1 MGYYVDIFYDRKNP
15 KIEYKIPFASDKGIN
30 KCTNGYAT
38 LENAHDD
45 VLHQDFYTI
54 VSTYGIESNPQGM
67 PLKDFLKPFGG
78 IEHFIDGYE
87 KLSSPFDTY
96 TEIFELKGL
105 DGGERN
111 GHKTP
116 YIEIN
121 VRYDSYDGNSSN
133 ATIISLQMYID
144 FYALGQK
151 IKMEYKISPVHFFY
165 GSAID
170 GRGHNT
176 DWSTQL
182 DTYILYRNSIIEYMN
197 KHINTDYRGDVE
209 YGNSYGY
216 IVYNSTYV
224 GTEYDIRGEGEYI
237 YGECPE
243 WYSVYDNYTKNDVTT
258 FEKNV
263 QHDTIENEPDSG
275 TQDRG
280 GGSDGT
286 GTGKPPTGDNISLP
300 DIPSKNIV
308 GTGLLHAYV
317 LSNEQISAFSE
328 WLWQDNIME
337 YLSKLFSTNPLDSI
351 ISTSLMPYTPTTS
364 GTSAIKLGSQVC
376 GTVTNALQVT
386 SQFQKFD
393 FTYSGLSAHMW
404 GNALDYSQGT
414 TIYLYIPFVGLVPLD
429 TNKAVFTK
437 LTLRYIIDNI
447 TGQGVVSLLSEKNNA
462 NFDSGR
468 NAIVLDSWSFNCKST
483 IALTRQDMSSII
495 SSAMSG
501 ITSLMSGNVLGVAA
515 SVMNARP
522 NSERNGTFN
531 TSSAYMG
538 MRRPYIVYSFSN
550 AVIPSGGYGYIGRP
564 QYSVKKI
571 STCSGF
577 IKCKSPNITFSNTPT
592 ENEKTELYNLLEQG
606 VIV

>member
-15 KIEYKIPFASDKGIN
+15 KIEYKIPYASDKGIN
-30 KCTNGYAT
+30 KCSNGSAT
-38 LENAHDD
+38 LKNAHDD
-45 VLHQDFYTI
+45 VLHQNFYTI

-78 IEHFIDGYE
+78 LDHFIDKWE
-87 KLSSPFDTY
+87 KVTNYYDTY
-96 TEIFELKGL
+96 TEFFELKGL
-105 DGGERN
+105 DGGEYL

-116 YIEIN
+116 FIQIDVKYN
-121 VRYDSYDGNSSN
+121 YDVNH
-133 ATIISLQMYID
+133 TVISLQMDIK
-144 FYALGQK
+144 FFALGQN
-151 IKMEYKISPVHFFY
+151 IVMEYKIVPVHFFY
-165 GSAID
+165 GQKIEK
-170 GRGHNT
+170 GNYT
-176 DWSTQL
+176 DWSTAL
-182 DTYILYRNSIIEYMN
+182 DIYILYRNSILEYMN
-197 KHINTDYRGDVE
+197 KYVNTTSTGDIE
-209 YGNSYGY
+209 SGNSYGY

-224 GTEYDIRGEGEYI
+224 GTNYDIRGEGEYI

-243 WYSVYDNYTKNDVTT
+243 WYTILDKYTQNDVTN

-263 QHDTIENEPDSG
+263 THDTYEHEPDSD

-286 GTGKPPTGDNISLP
+286 GTGKPPTGDNIALP

-328 WLWQDNIME
+328 WLWQDDIMN
-337 YLSKLFSTNPLDSI
+337 YLSNLFKTNPLDSI

-376 GTVTNALQVT
+376 GNVTNALQVT

-414 TIYLYIPFVGLVPLD
+414 TIYLYVPFVGLVPLD

-468 NAIVLDSWSFNCKST
+468 NDIVLDSWSFNCKST

-501 ITSLMSGNVLGVAA
+501 ITSLMSGNVIGVAN
-515 SVMNARP
+515 SIMNSRP

-564 QYSVKKI
+564 QYSVKKV

-592 ENEKTELYNLLEQG
+592 ETEKTEIYNILEQG

>member
-30 KCTNGYAT
+30 KCSRGSAT
-38 LENAHDD
+38 LESAYDN
-45 VLHQDFYTI
+45 VLHQRFYTI
-54 VSTYGIESNPQGM
+54 VSTYGIEAQPQGM
-67 PLKDFLKPFGG
+67 PLKEFLKPFGG
-78 IEHFIDGYE
+78 IEHFINGYE
-87 KLSSPFDTY
+87 KLPSLTGTY
-96 TEIFELKGL
+96 TDFFELKGL
-105 DGGERN
+105 DGGEYL

-116 YIEIN
+116 FIKID
-121 VRYDSYDGNSSN
+121 VKYDRIDDN
-133 ATIISLQMYID
+133 TTISLQMYID
-144 FYALGQK
+144 FYALGGK
-151 IKMEYKISPVHFFY
+151 IKTEYKIAPVHFFY
-165 GSAID
+165 GKAID
-170 GRGHNT
+170 GRGANT
-176 DWSTQL
+176 DWSTAL

-197 KHINTDYRGDVE
+197 KYINTTSTGDVE
-209 YGNSYGY
+209 HGSSYGY
-216 IVYNSTYV
+216 IVYKSTYL
-224 GTEYDIRGEGEYI
+224 GTEYDIRGESEYI
-237 YGECPE
+237 QGECAE
-243 WYSVYDNYTKNDVTT
+243 WYTVNDRYTQNDVTK

-263 QHDTIENEPDSG
+263 PHDTIENEPDSD

-280 GGSDGT
+280 GGADGT

-300 DIPSKNIV
+300 DIPTKNIV

-328 WLWQDNIME
+328 WLWQDNIMD

-351 ISTSLMPYTPTTS
+351 ISTSLMPYTPSTS

-404 GNALDYSQGT
+404 GNSLDYSQGT
-414 TIYLYIPFVGLVPLD
+414 TIYLYVPFVGLVPLD

-468 NAIVLDSWSFNCKST
+468 NSIVLDSWSFNCKST

-501 ITSLMSGNVLGVAA
+501 ITSLMSGNVVGVAA
-515 SVMNARP
+515 SVINARP

-564 QYSVKKI
+564 QYSVKKV

-592 ENEKTELYNLLEQG
+592 ENEKTEIYNMLEEG

>member
-30 KCTNGYAT
+30 KRTNGSAT
-38 LENAHDD
+38 LENAYDD
-45 VLHQDFYTI
+45 VLHQRFYTI
-54 VSTYGIESNPQGM
+54 LSTYGIESQPHGM
-67 PLKDFLKPFGG
+67 TLKEFLKPFGG
-78 IEHFIDGYE
+78 IEHFINEYE
-87 KLSSPFDTY
+87 KLPRPIDIY
-96 TEIFELKGL
+96 TEFFELKGL
-105 DGGERN
+105 DGGEYL

-116 YIEIN
+116 YIKIDVKYN
-121 VRYDSYDGNSSN
+121 RIDND
-133 ATIISLQMYID
+133 TTISLQMYIY

-151 IKMEYKISPVHFFY
+151 IQMQYKISPVHFFY
-165 GSAID
+165 GAVID
-170 GRGHNT
+170 RGEST
-176 DWSTQL
+176 DWSTAL

-197 KHINTDYRGDVE
+197 KYINTTSLGDVE
-209 YGNSYGY
+209 HGLSYGY
-216 IVYNSTYV
+216 IVYNSNYV

-237 YGECPE
+237 MGECSE
-243 WYSVYDNYTKNDVTT
+243 WYTVNDKYTQNDVTN

-263 QHDTIENEPDSG
+263 PHDTYEHEPDSD

-280 GGSDGT
+280 GGADGT

-337 YLSKLFSTNPLDSI
+337 YLSKLFTANPLESI

-393 FTYSGLSAHMW
+393 FTYNGLSAHMW
-404 GNALDYSQGT
+404 GNSLDYSQGT
-414 TIYLYIPFVGLVPLD
+414 TIYLYIPFVGIVPLD

-447 TGQGVVSLLSEKNNA
+447 TGQGVVSLLSEKNSA

-468 NAIVLDSWSFNCKST
+468 NSIVLDSWSFNCKST

-501 ITSLMSGNVLGVAA
+501 VTSLMSGNVVGVAN

-571 STCSGF
+571 STCNGF
-577 IKCKSPNITFSNTPT
+577 IKCESPNITFSNTPT
-592 ENEKTELYNLLEQG
+592 ETEKTEIYNMLEQG

>member
-30 KCTNGYAT
+30 KCTNGSAT
-38 LENAHDD
+38 LKNAHDD

-54 VSTYGIESNPQGM
+54 VSTYGIEAQPQGM

-78 IEHFIDGYE
+78 IDHFIDKYE
-87 KLSSPFDTY
+87 KLPSPTNTY

-105 DGGERN
+105 DGGVFN

-116 YIEIN
+116 YIEIDVSRDITDFN
-121 VRYDSYDGNSSN
+121 PL
-133 ATIISLQMYID
+133 TIISLQMYIY
-144 FYALGQK
+144 FFAFGEKIHMQYAITPL
-151 IKMEYKISPVHFFY
+151 HFFY
-165 GSAID
+165 GKSID
-170 GRGHNT
+170 ISMGANI
-176 DWSTQL
+176 DWSTDL
-182 DTYILYRNSIIEYMN
+182 DTYILYRNSIFEYMN
-197 KHINTDYRGDVE
+197 KYVNTTSTGDIE
-209 YGNSYGY
+209 SGNSYGY
-216 IVYNSTYV
+216 IVYDSTYV

-237 YGECPE
+237 SGSCWE
-243 WYSVYDNYTKNDVTT
+243 WYTVLDRYTQNDVTT

-263 QHDTIENEPDSG
+263 PHDTIEHEPDSD

-280 GGSDGT
+280 GGSVGT

-328 WLWQDNIME
+328 WLWQDNIMD

-447 TGQGVVSLLSEKNNA
+447 TGQGVVSLLSEKNSA

-468 NAIVLDSWSFNCKST
+468 NAIVLDSWTFNCKST

-501 ITSLMSGNVLGVAA
+501 VASLMSGNVLGVAN
-515 SVMNARP
+515 SIMNARP

-564 QYSVKKI
+564 QYSVKKV

-577 IKCKSPNITFSNTPT
+577 IKCKSPNISFSNTPT
-592 ENEKTELYNLLEQG
+592 ETEKSEIYNMLEQG

>member
-30 KCTNGYAT
+30 TYTSGSAELK
-38 LENAHDD
+38 NAYDN
-45 VLHQDFYTI
+45 VLHQNFYTI
-54 VSTYGIESNPQGM
+54 VSNYGIEGNPQGM

-78 IEHFIDGYE
+78 IDHFIDAYE
-87 KLSSPFDTY
+87 KLPNNTDNY

-116 YIEIN
+116 YIEID
-121 VRYDSYDGNSSN
+121 VLYDIYDNN
-133 ATIISLQMYID
+133 TNNTISLQMIIK

-151 IKMEYKISPVHFFY
+151 INMEYNITSLYFFY
-165 GSAID
+165 GLPID
-170 GRGHNT
+170 RGEYT
-176 DWSTQL
+176 DWSTEL

-197 KHINTDYRGDVE
+197 KHINTKSLGDLE
-209 YGNSYGY
+209 FGKSYGY
-216 IVYNSTYV
+216 IVNKSTYV
-224 GTEYDIRGEGEYI
+224 GTVYDIRGVGDYI
-237 YGECPE
+237 DRGCNE
-243 WYSVYDNYTKNDVTT
+243 WYSVYDTYTQNDVTN

-263 QHDTIENEPDSG
+263 PHDTMEHEPDSD

-280 GGSDGT
+280 GGNDGT

-328 WLWQDNIME
+328 WLWQDNIMD

-376 GTVTNALQVT
+376 GTVTNALQVA

-468 NAIVLDSWSFNCKST
+468 NAIVLDSWTFNCKST

-501 ITSLMSGNVLGVAA
+501 ITSLMSGNVVGVAA

-538 MRRPYIVYSFSN
+538 IRRPYIVYSFSN

-577 IKCKSPNITFSNTPT
+577 IKCKSPNITFTNTPT
-592 ENEKTELYNLLEQG
+592 ETEKTEIYNMLEQG

>member
-15 KIEYKIPFASDKGIN
+15 KIEYKIPFVSDKGIN
-30 KCTNGYAT
+30 RCTNGSAE
-38 LENAHDD
+38 LKNAHDD
-45 VLHQDFYTI
+45 VLHQDFYAI
-54 VSTYGIESNPQGM
+54 VSNYGIEAEPQGM

-78 IEHFIDGYE
+78 IDHFINEYE
-87 KLSSPFDTY
+87 KLPNPTDYY
-96 TEIFELKGL
+96 TEFFELKGL
-105 DGGERN
+105 DGGEHN

-116 YIEIN
+116 YIHILVN
-121 VRYDSYDGNSSN
+121 YDNIDYANN
-133 ATIISLQMYID
+133 TISLQMFIT
-144 FYALGQK
+144 FYALGDK
-151 IKMEYKISPVHFFY
+151 IKMEYNIMPLNCFY
-165 GSAID
+165 GFAID
-170 GRGHNT
+170 RGDNI
-176 DWSTQL
+176 DWSTEL

-197 KHINTDYRGDVE
+197 KHINTEPMGDIE
-209 YGNSYGY
+209 YGKSYGY
-216 IVYNSTYV
+216 IVCKSTYV

-237 YGECPE
+237 RGECSE
-243 WYSVYDNYTKNDVTT
+243 KYCVYDKYTQNDVTT

-263 QHDTIENEPDSG
+263 QHDTIEHEPDSD
-275 TQDRG
+275 TQDSG

-328 WLWQDNIME
+328 WLWQDNIMD
-337 YLSKLFSTNPLDSI
+337 YLSKLFTTNPLDSI

-414 TIYLYIPFVGLVPLD
+414 TIYLYVPFVGLVPLD

-468 NAIVLDSWSFNCKST
+468 NSIVLDSWSFNCKST

-501 ITSLMSGNVLGVAA
+501 ITSLMSGNVVGVVN
-515 SVMNARP
+515 SVMNSRP
-522 NSERNGTFN
+522 NSERNGVFN

-550 AVIPSGGYGYIGRP
+550 VVIPSGGYGYIGRP

-592 ENEKTELYNLLEQG
+592 ENEKTEIYNMLEQG

>member
-1 MGYYVDIFYDRKNP
+1 MGYYVDIFYDRKNS

-30 KCTNGYAT
+30 KCTNGSAT
-38 LENAHDD
+38 LKNAHDD

-54 VSTYGIESNPQGM
+54 VSTYGIEAQPQGM

-78 IEHFIDGYE
+78 IDHFIDE
-87 KLSSPFDTY
+87 WKKLPRPIDKY
-96 TEIFELKGL
+96 TEFFELKGL
-105 DGGERN
+105 DGGEYN

-116 YIEIN
+116 CIAIN
-121 VRYDSYDGNSSN
+121 VVYDYFDDTDS
-133 ATIISLQMYID
+133 IISLQMYIN
-144 FYALGQK
+144 FHALGDK
-151 IKMEYKISPVHFFY
+151 INMEYKISPVHFFY
-165 GSAID
+165 GKSIV
-170 GRGHNT
+170 RGKPT
-176 DWSTQL
+176 DWSTVL

-197 KHINTDYRGDVE
+197 KHVNTTSTGDLE
-209 YGNSYGY
+209 SGNSYGY

-224 GTEYDIRGEGEYI
+224 GTEYDIRGEGVYI
-237 YGECPE
+237 YGECAE
-243 WYSVYDNYTKNDVTT
+243 WYSVYDRYNQNDVTN

-263 QHDTIENEPDSG
+263 PHDTYEHEPDSG

-286 GTGKPPTGDNISLP
+286 GTGKPPTGDNIALP
-300 DIPSKNIV
+300 DIPSKNVV

-328 WLWQDNIME
+328 WLWQDDIMD
-337 YLSKLFSTNPLDSI
+337 YLSKLFKTNPLDSI

-376 GTVTNALQVT
+376 GNVTNALQVT

-404 GNALDYSQGT
+404 GNSLDYSQGT
-414 TIYLYIPFVGLVPLD
+414 TIYLYVPFVGLVPLD

-501 ITSLMSGNVLGVAA
+501 ITSLMSGNVLGVAN
-515 SVMNARP
+515 SIMNARP

-564 QYSVKKI
+564 QYSVKKV

-592 ENEKTELYNLLEQG
+592 ENEKTKIYNMLEEG

>member
-30 KCTNGYAT
+30 KCTNGSAK

-54 VSTYGIESNPQGM
+54 VSTYGIEAQPQGM

-78 IEHFIDGYE
+78 IDHFINAYE
-87 KLSSPFDTY
+87 KLSNPLGTY
-96 TEIFELKGL
+96 TEFFELKGL
-105 DGGERN
+105 DGGVYN

-116 YIEIN
+116 YIQIN
-121 VRYDSYDGNSSN
+121 VRYESYDRIDGNL
-133 ATIISLQMYID
+133 TVISLQMEIY
-144 FYALGQK
+144 FFALGQK
-151 IKMEYKISPVHFFY
+151 IIMDYKISPLYFFY
-165 GSAID
+165 GSSI
-170 GRGHNT
+170 GRGKDT
-176 DWSTQL
+176 DWSTSL
-182 DTYILYRNSIIEYMN
+182 DTYILYRNSIFEYMN
-197 KHINTDYRGDVE
+197 KHVNPTNTGDLE
-209 YGNSYGY
+209 SGSSYGY

-224 GTEYDIRGEGEYI
+224 GTEEDIRGEGEYI
-237 YGECPE
+237 RYACDE
-243 WYSVYDNYTKNDVTT
+243 WYTVTSEYTQNDVTK

-263 QHDTIENEPDSG
+263 PHDTTEHEPDSD
-275 TQDRG
+275 TQDRSG
-280 GGSDGT
+280 GDDGT
-286 GTGKPPTGDNISLP
+286 GTGQPPTGDNISLP

-317 LSNEQISAFSE
+317 LSNEQISSFSE

-376 GTVTNALQVT
+376 GNVTNALQVT

-414 TIYLYIPFVGLVPLD
+414 TIYLYVPFVGLVPLD

-447 TGQGVVSLLSEKNNA
+447 TGQGVVSLLSEKNSA

-468 NAIVLDSWSFNCKST
+468 NSIVLDSWSFNCKST

-501 ITSLMSGNVLGVAA
+501 ITSLMSGNVVGVAS
-515 SVMNARP
+515 SVTNARP

-577 IKCKSPNITFSNTPT
+577 IKCKSPNISFSNTPT
-592 ENEKTELYNLLEQG
+592 ENEKTEIYNMLEQG

>member
-30 KCTNGYAT
+30 KCTNGNAT
-38 LENAHDD
+38 LKNAHDD

-54 VSTYGIESNPQGM
+54 VSNYGIESNPQGM

-78 IEHFIDGYE
+78 LDHFIDE
-87 KLSSPFDTY
+87 WRKLPSPTGRYSEF
-96 TEIFELKGL
+96 FELKGL
-105 DGGERN
+105 DGGSYN

-116 YIEIN
+116 YIQID
-121 VRYDSYDGNSSN
+121 VDYDLIDFNPT
-133 ATIISLQMYID
+133 TIISLEMYIY
-144 FYALGQK
+144 FFALGEK
-151 IKMEYKISPVHFFY
+151 INMQYAITPLHFFY
-165 GSAID
+165 GKSID
-170 GRGHNT
+170 ISRGANI
-176 DWSTQL
+176 DWSTEL
-182 DTYILYRNSIIEYMN
+182 DTFILYRNSIFEYMN
-197 KHINTDYRGDVE
+197 KYANTTSIGSIE
-209 YGNSYGY
+209 SSNSYGY

-224 GTEYDIRGEGEYI
+224 GTEYDIRGEGVYI
-237 YGECPE
+237 SGDCYE
-243 WYSVYDNYTKNDVTT
+243 WYRILDTYTQNDVTN

-263 QHDTIENEPDSG
+263 PHDTYEHEPDSD

-286 GTGKPPTGDNISLP
+286 GTGKPPTGDNIALP

-328 WLWQDNIME
+328 WIWQDNIME

-364 GTSAIKLGSQVC
+364 GTSAIKIGSQVC
-376 GTVTNALQVT
+376 GNVTNALQVT

-414 TIYLYIPFVGLVPLD
+414 TIYLYVPFVGLVPLD

-468 NAIVLDSWSFNCKST
+468 NNIVLDSWSFNCKST

-501 ITSLMSGNVLGVAA
+501 ITSLMSGNVVGVAA
-515 SVMNARP
+515 SIMNARP

-564 QYSVKKI
+564 QYSVKKV

-577 IKCKSPNITFSNTPT
+577 IKCKGPNITFSNTPT
-592 ENEKTELYNLLEQG
+592 ENEKTEIYNMLEQG

>member
-30 KCTNGYAT
+30 KSTTGNAT
-38 LENAHDD
+38 LKNAYDD
-45 VLHQDFYTI
+45 VLHQYFYTI
-54 VSTYGIESNPQGM
+54 VSTYGIEAQPQGM

-78 IEHFIDGYE
+78 IDHFINEYE
-87 KLSSPFDTY
+87 KMSSPYDTY
-96 TEIFELKGL
+96 REFFELKGL
-105 DGGERN
+105 DGGEYQ

-116 YIEIN
+116 YIEID
-121 VRYDSYDGNSSN
+121 VRYDSFDSDK
-133 ATIISLQMYID
+133 TISLQMYIN
-144 FYALGQK
+144 FFVLGQK
-151 IKMEYKISPVHFFY
+151 INMSYNISPLYYFY
-165 GSAID
+165 GRAID
-170 GRGHNT
+170 GRGVNT
-176 DWSTQL
+176 DWSTSL

-197 KHINTDYRGDVE
+197 KYVNPTNTGDLE
-209 YGNSYGY
+209 SGNSYGY

-224 GTEYDIRGEGEYI
+224 GHEYDIRGEGVYI
-237 YGECPE
+237 YGNCPE
-243 WYSVYDNYTKNDVTT
+243 WYSAYDTYTQNDVTN

-263 QHDTIENEPDSG
+263 PHDTIENEPDSG

-280 GGSDGT
+280 GGDDGT
-286 GTGKPPTGDNISLP
+286 GTGKPPTGDNIALP

-308 GTGLLHAYV
+308 GTGLVHAYV
-317 LSNEQISAFSE
+317 LTNDQISAFSE
-328 WLWQDNIME
+328 WLWQDDIMD

-364 GTSAIKLGSQVC
+364 GASAIKLGSQVC

-393 FTYSGLSAHMW
+393 FTYSGLSAHIW
-404 GNALDYSQGT
+404 GNSLDYSQGT
-414 TIYLYIPFVGLVPLD
+414 TIYLYVPFVGLVPLD

-501 ITSLMSGNVLGVAA
+501 ITSLMSGNVVGVAA
-515 SVMNARP
+515 SVINARP

-538 MRRPYIVYSFSN
+538 MRRPYIVYSFSK
-550 AVIPSGGYGYIGRP
+550 AVIPSGGYSYIGRP
-564 QYSVKKI
+564 QYSVKKV
-571 STCSGF
+571 SACSGF

-592 ENEKTELYNLLEQG
+592 ESEKTEIYNMLEQG

>member
-1 MGYYVDIFYDRKNP
+1 MGYYVDIFYDRKDT
-15 KIEYKIPFASDKGIN
+15 KIEYKIPFASDKEIN
-30 KCTNGYAT
+30 KCTTGSAT
-38 LENAHDD
+38 LKNAHDD

-78 IEHFIDGYE
+78 LDHFIDKYK
-87 KLSSPFDTY
+87 KLPSPLDTY
-96 TEIFELKGL
+96 TEFFELKGL
-105 DGGERN
+105 DGGVYN

-116 YIEIN
+116 YIQID
-121 VRYDSYDGNSSN
+121 VRYDYWYAGNV
-133 ATIISLQMYID
+133 ISLQMYIH
-144 FYALGQK
+144 FFALGQK
-151 IKMEYKISPVHFFY
+151 IDMLYNIKPLHCLY
-165 GSAID
+165 GYPID
-170 GRGHNT
+170 DRGEPT
-176 DWSTQL
+176 EWSTDL
-182 DTYILYRNSIIEYMN
+182 DTYILYNKSIFEYMN
-197 KHINTDYRGDVE
+197 KHVNNETSE
-209 YGNSYGY
+209 NANSYGY
-216 IVYNSTYV
+216 IVHKSIYV
-224 GTEYDIRGEGEYI
+224 GHEYDIRGEGEYI
-237 YGECPE
+237 SGQCYE
-243 WYSVYDNYTKNDVTT
+243 WYNVKDTYTQNDVTK

-263 QHDTIENEPDSG
+263 PHDTTEHEPDSD

-300 DIPSKNIV
+300 EIPSKNIV

-317 LSNEQISAFSE
+317 LSNEQITAFSD
-328 WLWQDNIME
+328 WMWQDDIMD
-337 YLSKLFSTNPLDSI
+337 YLSKLFKTNPLDSI

-376 GTVTNALQVT
+376 GNVTNALQVT

-414 TIYLYIPFVGLVPLD
+414 TIYLYVPFVGLVPLD

-468 NAIVLDSWSFNCKST
+468 NNIVLDSWSFNCKST
-483 IALTRQDMSSII
+483 IALTRQDMGSII

-501 ITSLMSGNVLGVAA
+501 ITSLMSGNVLGVAN
-515 SVMNARP
+515 SIMNARP

-564 QYSVKKI
+564 QYSVKKVL
-571 STCSGF
+571 TCSGF

-592 ENEKTELYNLLEQG
+592 ETEKTEIYNMLEQG

>member
-30 KCTNGYAT
+30 KCSTGSAT
-38 LENAHDD
+38 LKNAHDD

-54 VSTYGIESNPQGM
+54 VSTYGIEAQPEGM

-78 IEHFIDGYE
+78 IDHFIDGYE
-87 KLSSPFDTY
+87 KLSSPNDVF

-105 DGGERN
+105 DGGTYN

-121 VRYDSYDGNSSN
+121 VYYHTKDYNP
-133 ATIISLQMYID
+133 TTVISLQMEIN
-144 FYALGQK
+144 FRALGGK
-151 IKMEYKISPVHFFY
+151 IKTQYKIAPFHFFY
-165 GSAID
+165 GEHID
-170 GRGHNT
+170 RGNNT
-176 DWSTQL
+176 DWSTAL

-197 KHINTDYRGDVE
+197 KHVNTDYRGDVE
-209 YGNSYGY
+209 HGNSYGY
-216 IVYNSTYV
+216 IVYKTTYI

-237 YGECPE
+237 SGECLE
-243 WYSVYDNYTKNDVTT
+243 WYTVNDSYNQDDVTN

-263 QHDTIENEPDSG
+263 PHDTTEHEPDSD

-280 GGSDGT
+280 GGADGT

-308 GTGLLHAYV
+308 GTGLVHAYV
-317 LSNEQISAFSE
+317 LTNEQISTFSE
-328 WLWQDNIME
+328 WLWQDDIMD

-376 GTVTNALQVT
+376 GTVTNALQVA

-393 FTYSGLSAHMW
+393 FVYSGLSAHMW

-468 NAIVLDSWSFNCKST
+468 NSIVLDSWSFNCKST
-483 IALTRQDMSSII
+483 IALTRQDMNSII

-501 ITSLMSGNVLGVAA
+501 ITSLMSGNVVGVAA

-577 IKCKSPNITFSNTPT
+577 IKCKGPNISFSITPT
-592 ENEKTELYNLLEQG
+592 
-606 VIV
+606 

>member
-1 MGYYVDIFYDRKNP
+1 MGYYVDIFYDRKDP

-30 KCTNGYAT
+30 KCTNGSVT
-38 LENAHDD
+38 LKNAHDD
-45 VLHQDFYTI
+45 VLHQNFYTI
-54 VSTYGIESNPQGM
+54 VSTYGIEAQPQGM
-67 PLKDFLKPFGG
+67 PLKDFLNPFGG
-78 IEHFIDGYE
+78 VDHFIDKWR
-87 KLSSPFDTY
+87 KLPRPTDTY
-96 TEIFELKGL
+96 TEFFELKGL
-105 DGGERN
+105 DGGVYN

-116 YIEIN
+116 YIQID
-121 VRYDSYDGNSSN
+121 VKYDYRDFGN
-133 ATIISLQMYID
+133 IISLQMYIY
-144 FYALGQK
+144 FFALGQK
-151 IKMEYKISPVHFFY
+151 INMEYNISPLHYFY
-165 GSAID
+165 GLPID
-170 GRGHNT
+170 MGDYT
-176 DWSTQL
+176 DWSTGL

-197 KHINTDYRGDVE
+197 KHINTTNTGDLE
-209 YGNSYGY
+209 SGKSYGY
-216 IVYNSTYV
+216 IVHNSTYV
-224 GTEYDIRGEGEYI
+224 GTQYDIRGEGDYI
-237 YGECPE
+237 YGECSE
-243 WYSVYDNYTKNDVTT
+243 WYTVIDTYNQNDVTN

-263 QHDTIENEPDSG
+263 PHDTYEHEPDSD
-275 TQDRG
+275 TQDRSG
-280 GGSDGT
+280 GDDGT
-286 GTGKPPTGDNISLP
+286 GTGKPPTGDNIALP

-317 LSNEQISAFSE
+317 LSNEQITAFSE

-376 GTVTNALQVT
+376 GNVTNALQVT

-393 FTYSGLSAHMW
+393 FSYSGLSAHMW

-414 TIYLYIPFVGLVPLD
+414 TIYLYVPFVGLVPLD

-468 NAIVLDSWSFNCKST
+468 NSIVLDSWSFNCKST

-501 ITSLMSGNVLGVAA
+501 ITSLMSGNVLGVAN
-515 SVMNARP
+515 SIMNARP

-564 QYSVKKI
+564 QYSVKKV

-577 IKCKSPNITFSNTPT
+577 IKCKGPNITFSNTPT
-592 ENEKTELYNLLEQG
+592 ENEKTEIYNMLEQG

>member
-1 MGYYVDIFYDRKNP
+1 M
-15 KIEYKIPFASDKGIN
+15 
-30 KCTNGYAT
+30 
-38 LENAHDD
+38 
-45 VLHQDFYTI
+45 
-54 VSTYGIESNPQGM
+54 
-67 PLKDFLKPFGG
+67 
-78 IEHFIDGYE
+78 
-87 KLSSPFDTY
+87 
-96 TEIFELKGL
+96 
-105 DGGERN
+105 
-111 GHKTP
+111 
-116 YIEIN
+116 
-121 VRYDSYDGNSSN
+121 
-133 ATIISLQMYID
+133 
-144 FYALGQK
+144 
-151 IKMEYKISPVHFFY
+151 
-165 GSAID
+165 
-170 GRGHNT
+170 
-176 DWSTQL
+176 
-182 DTYILYRNSIIEYMN
+182 
-197 KHINTDYRGDVE
+197 
-209 YGNSYGY
+209 
-216 IVYNSTYV
+216 
-224 GTEYDIRGEGEYI
+224 
-237 YGECPE
+237 
-243 WYSVYDNYTKNDVTT
+243 
-258 FEKNV
+258 
-263 QHDTIENEPDSG
+263 
-275 TQDRG
+275 
-280 GGSDGT
+280 
-286 GTGKPPTGDNISLP
+286 P

-328 WLWQDNIME
+328 WLWQDNIMD

-376 GTVTNALQVT
+376 GNVTNALQVT

-393 FTYSGLSAHMW
+393 FSYSGLSAHMW

-414 TIYLYIPFVGLVPLD
+414 TIYLYVPFVGLVPLD

-447 TGQGVVSLLSEKNNA
+447 TGQGVVSLLSEKNSA

-468 NAIVLDSWSFNCKST
+468 NAIVLDSWTFNCKST

-501 ITSLMSGNVLGVAA
+501 ITSLMSGNVVGVAA

-577 IKCKSPNITFSNTPT
+577 IKCKSPNITFTNTPT
-592 ENEKTELYNLLEQG
+592 ETEKTEIYNMLEQG

>member
-30 KCTNGYAT
+30 KCSTGSAT
-38 LENAHDD
+38 LKNAHDD
-45 VLHQDFYTI
+45 VLHQNFYTI
-54 VSTYGIESNPQGM
+54 VSTYGIEAHPQGM

-78 IEHFIDGYE
+78 IDHFIDAYE
-87 KLSSPFDTY
+87 KLPSPTDFY

-105 DGGERN
+105 DGGTYN

-116 YIEIN
+116 YIEITVN
-121 VRYDSYDGNSSN
+121 YDMLDDN
-133 ATIISLQMYID
+133 TTISLQMYITLR
-144 FYALGQK
+144 ALGGK
-151 IKMEYKISPVHFFY
+151 IQTQYQIHPLHFFY
-165 GSAID
+165 GASID
-170 GRGHNT
+170 RGELT
-176 DWSTQL
+176 DWSTAL

-197 KHINTDYRGDVE
+197 KHINSDHRGDVE
-209 YGNSYGY
+209 HGLSYGY
-216 IVYNSTYV
+216 VVYKSTYI

-237 YGECPE
+237 YGECAE
-243 WYSVYDNYTKNDVTT
+243 WYSVYDRYTQNDVTN

-263 QHDTIENEPDSG
+263 PHDTIENEPDSD

-280 GGSDGT
+280 GGADGT

-328 WLWQDNIME
+328 WIWQDDIMD
-337 YLSKLFSTNPLDSI
+337 YLSKLFKTNPLDSI

-386 SQFQKFD
+386 SQFQKYD

-414 TIYLYIPFVGLVPLD
+414 TIYLYVPFVGLVPLD

-447 TGQGVVSLLSEKNNA
+447 TGQGVVSLLSEKNSA

-483 IALTRQDMSSII
+483 IALTRQDMSGII

-501 ITSLMSGNVLGVAA
+501 ITSLMSGNVVGVAA
-515 SVMNARP
+515 SVMNGRP

-564 QYSVKKI
+564 QYSVKKV

-577 IKCKSPNITFSNTPT
+577 IKCKCPNISFTNTPT
-592 ENEKTELYNLLEQG
+592 ETEKTKIYNMLEQG

>member
-30 KCTNGYAT
+30 KCTNGSAT
-38 LENAHDD
+38 LKNAHDD

-54 VSTYGIESNPQGM
+54 VSTYGIEAQPQGM

-78 IEHFIDGYE
+78 IDHFIDKYE
-87 KLSSPFDTY
+87 KLPSPTNTY

-105 DGGERN
+105 DGGVFN

-116 YIEIN
+116 YIQIDVSRDITDFN
-121 VRYDSYDGNSSN
+121 PL
-133 ATIISLQMYID
+133 TIISLQMYIY
-144 FYALGQK
+144 FFAFGEKIHMQYAITPL
-151 IKMEYKISPVHFFY
+151 HFFY
-165 GSAID
+165 GKSID
-170 GRGHNT
+170 ISMGANI
-176 DWSTQL
+176 DWSTDL
-182 DTYILYRNSIIEYMN
+182 DTYILYRNSIFEYMN
-197 KHINTDYRGDVE
+197 KYVNTTSTGNIE
-209 YGNSYGY
+209 SGNSYGY
-216 IVYNSTYV
+216 IVYDSTYV

-237 YGECPE
+237 SGSCWE
-243 WYSVYDNYTKNDVTT
+243 WYTVLDRYTQNDVTT

-263 QHDTIENEPDSG
+263 PHDTIEHEPDSD

-328 WLWQDNIME
+328 WLWQDNIMD

-501 ITSLMSGNVLGVAA
+501 IASLMSGNVIGVAA

-564 QYSVKKI
+564 QYSVKKV

-577 IKCKSPNITFSNTPT
+577 IKCKSPNISFSNTPT
-592 ENEKTELYNLLEQG
+592 ETEKTEIYNMLEEG

>member
-15 KIEYKIPFASDKGIN
+15 KIEYKLPFASDKGIN
-30 KCTNGYAT
+30 TCTDGTAK
-38 LENAHDD
+38 LEQAYDD

-54 VSTYGIESNPQGM
+54 VSTYGIESNPKGM

-78 IEHFIDGYE
+78 IDHFINEYE
-87 KLSSPFDTY
+87 KLTHPLDTY
-96 TEIFELKGL
+96 SEIFELKGL

-116 YIEIN
+116 YIQID
-121 VRYDSYDGNSSN
+121 VKYDSYDGNSSN
-133 ATIISLQMYID
+133 ATVLSLQMYIK
-144 FYALGQK
+144 FYALGKK
-151 IKMEYKISPVHFFY
+151 INMRYEIAPLYFFY
-165 GSAID
+165 GLSID
-170 GRGHNT
+170 IGKNT
-176 DWSTQL
+176 DWSTSL

-197 KHINTDYRGDVE
+197 KYINNSSTGDVE

-216 IVYNSTYV
+216 IVYNSTYI
-224 GTEYDIRGEGEYI
+224 GAEYDIRGEAEYI
-237 YGECPE
+237 RGECPE
-243 WYSVYDNYTKNDVTT
+243 WYYIDGRYTQSDVTK

-263 QHDTIENEPDSG
+263 PHDTIENEPDSD

-280 GGSDGT
+280 GGNDGT

-328 WLWQDNIME
+328 WLWQDNIMD

-351 ISTSLMPYTPTTS
+351 ISTSLMPYTPNTS

-414 TIYLYIPFVGLVPLD
+414 TIYLYVPFVGLVPLD

-468 NAIVLDSWSFNCKST
+468 NSIVLDSWSFNCKST

-501 ITSLMSGNVLGVAA
+501 ITSLMSGNVLGVTA

-564 QYSVKKI
+564 QYSVKKL

-577 IKCKSPNITFSNTPT
+577 IKCKSPNIAFTNTPT
-592 ENEKTELYNLLEQG
+592 ETEKNEIYNMLEQG

>member
-30 KCTNGYAT
+30 KCTTGSAT
-38 LENAHDD
+38 LKNAHDD

-54 VSTYGIESNPQGM
+54 VSTYGIEAQPKGM
-67 PLKDFLKPFGG
+67 PLKEFLKPFGG
-78 IEHFIDGYE
+78 IEHFIDE
-87 KLSSPFDTY
+87 WKKLPNPIDTH
-96 TEIFELKGL
+96 TEFFELKGL
-105 DGGERN
+105 DGGEYL

-116 YIEIN
+116 FIKIDVKYDY
-121 VRYDSYDGNSSN
+121 RYSGN
-133 ATIISLQMYID
+133 TISLQMLIH
-144 FYALGQK
+144 FFALGQK
-151 IKMEYKISPVHFFY
+151 IVMQYNISPLHYLY
-165 GSAID
+165 GLPID
-170 GRGHNT
+170 WRGEPT
-176 DWSTQL
+176 DWSTDL
-182 DTYILYRNSIIEYMN
+182 DTYILYRNSIFEYMN
-197 KHINTDYRGDVE
+197 KYVNTDDRE
-209 YGNSYGY
+209 SGNSYGY

-224 GTEYDIRGEGEYI
+224 GTQYDIRGAGEYI
-237 YGECPE
+237 RGECPE
-243 WYSVYDNYTKNDVTT
+243 WYTVLDRYTQNDVTN

-263 QHDTIENEPDSG
+263 PHDTIENEPDSD

-337 YLSKLFSTNPLDSI
+337 YLSKLFTSNPLDSI
-351 ISTSLMPYTPTTS
+351 ISTSLMPYTPNTS
-364 GTSAIKLGSQVC
+364 GASAIKLGSQVC

-393 FTYSGLSAHMW
+393 FTYSGLSAHIW

-447 TGQGVVSLLSEKNNA
+447 TGQGVVSLLSEKNSA

-501 ITSLMSGNVLGVAA
+501 ITSLMSGNIVGAA
-515 SVMNARP
+515 NSVMNVRP

-571 STCSGF
+571 STCNGF
-577 IKCKSPNITFSNTPT
+577 IKCESPNITFSNTPT
-592 ENEKTELYNLLEQG
+592 ETEKTEIYNMLEQG

>member
-30 KCTNGYAT
+30 KRTNGSAT
-38 LENAHDD
+38 LENAYDD
-45 VLHQDFYTI
+45 VLHQRFYTI
-54 VSTYGIESNPQGM
+54 LSTYGIEAQPHGM
-67 PLKDFLKPFGG
+67 TLKEFLKPFGG
-78 IEHFIDGYE
+78 IDHFINEYE
-87 KLSSPFDTY
+87 KLPRPIDIY
-96 TEIFELKGL
+96 TEFFELKGL
-105 DGGERN
+105 DGGEYL

-116 YIEIN
+116 YIKIDVKYN
-121 VRYDSYDGNSSN
+121 RIDND
-133 ATIISLQMYID
+133 TTISLQMYIY

-151 IKMEYKISPVHFFY
+151 IQMQYKISPVHFFY
-165 GSAID
+165 GAVID
-170 GRGHNT
+170 RGEST
-176 DWSTQL
+176 DWSTAL

-197 KHINTDYRGDVE
+197 KYINTTSLGDVE
-209 YGNSYGY
+209 HGLSYGY
-216 IVYNSTYV
+216 IVYNSNYV

-237 YGECPE
+237 MGECSE
-243 WYSVYDNYTKNDVTT
+243 WYTVNDKYTQNDVTN

-263 QHDTIENEPDSG
+263 PHDTYEHEPDSD

-280 GGSDGT
+280 GGADGT

-337 YLSKLFSTNPLDSI
+337 YLSKLFTSNPLDSI
-351 ISTSLMPYTPTTS
+351 ISTTLMPYTPNTS

-414 TIYLYIPFVGLVPLD
+414 TIYLYVPFVGLVPLD

-447 TGQGVVSLLSEKNNA
+447 TGQGVVSLLSEKNSA

-468 NAIVLDSWSFNCKST
+468 NSIVLDSWSFNCKST

-501 ITSLMSGNVLGVAA
+501 ITSLMSGNVVGVAA
-515 SVMNARP
+515 SVMNSRP

-592 ENEKTELYNLLEQG
+592 ETEKTEIYNMLEQG

>member
-1 MGYYVDIFYDRKNP
+1 MGYYVDIFYDRKNS

-30 KCTNGYAT
+30 KCTIGSAT
-38 LENAHDD
+38 LKNAHDD

-54 VSTYGIESNPQGM
+54 VSTYGIEAQPQGM

-78 IEHFIDGYE
+78 IDHFIDE
-87 KLSSPFDTY
+87 WKKLPRPIDTY
-96 TEIFELKGL
+96 TEFFELKGL
-105 DGGERN
+105 DGGEYN

-116 YIEIN
+116 CIDIN
-121 VRYDSYDGNSSN
+121 VAYDYYDDTH
-133 ATIISLQMYID
+133 TIISLQMHIN
-144 FYALGQK
+144 FHALGDK
-151 IKMEYKISPVHFFY
+151 INMEYKISPVHFFY
-165 GSAID
+165 GQSID
-170 GRGHNT
+170 RGKPT
-176 DWSTQL
+176 DWSTVL

-197 KHINTDYRGDVE
+197 KHVNTTSTGDLE
-209 YGNSYGY
+209 SGNSYGY
-216 IVYNSTYV
+216 LVYNSTYV
-224 GTEYDIRGEGEYI
+224 GTEYDIRGEGVYI
-237 YGECPE
+237 YGECAE
-243 WYSVYDNYTKNDVTT
+243 WYSVYDTYNQNDVTN

-263 QHDTIENEPDSG
+263 PHDTYEHEPDSD
-275 TQDRG
+275 TQDKG

-286 GTGKPPTGDNISLP
+286 GTGKPPTGDNIALP
-300 DIPSKNIV
+300 DIPSKNVV

-328 WLWQDNIME
+328 WLWQDDIMD
-337 YLSKLFSTNPLDSI
+337 YLSKLFKTNPLDSI

-376 GTVTNALQVT
+376 GNVTNALQVT

-404 GNALDYSQGT
+404 GNSLDYSQGT
-414 TIYLYIPFVGLVPLD
+414 TIYLYVPFVGLVPLD

-501 ITSLMSGNVLGVAA
+501 ITSLMSGNVVGVVA
-515 SVMNARP
+515 SVMNSRP

-538 MRRPYIVYSFSN
+538 IRRPYIVYSFSN

-564 QYSVKKI
+564 QYSVKKV

-577 IKCKSPNITFSNTPT
+577 IKCKSPNVTFSNTPT
-592 ENEKTELYNLLEQG
+592 ETEKAKIYNMLEEG

>member
-1 MGYYVDIFYDRKNP
+1 MGYYVDIFYDRKDP

-30 KCTNGYAT
+30 KCTIGSAT
-38 LENAHDD
+38 LKNAHDD

-54 VSTYGIESNPQGM
+54 VSTYGIEAQPQGM
-67 PLKDFLKPFGG
+67 PLKEFLKPFGG
-78 IEHFIDGYE
+78 LDHFIDGYE
-87 KLSSPFDTY
+87 KLSGPFDTY
-96 TEIFELKGL
+96 TEFFELKGL
-105 DGGERN
+105 DGGTYH

-116 YIEIN
+116 CIKIDVKYN
-121 VRYDSYDGNSSN
+121 FQDNGTV
-133 ATIISLQMYID
+133 ISLQMYIN
-144 FYALGQK
+144 FLALGQK
-151 IKMEYKISPVHFFY
+151 INMQYTIAPIYYFY
-165 GSAID
+165 GWYID
-170 GRGHNT
+170 KGNFT
-176 DWSTQL
+176 DWSTDL
-182 DTYILYRNSIIEYMN
+182 DIYILYRNSIIEYMN
-197 KHINTDYRGDVE
+197 KHVNPTNTGDLE

-224 GTEYDIRGEGEYI
+224 GTQYDIRGEGEYI
-237 YGECPE
+237 RGECPE
-243 WYSVYDNYTKNDVTT
+243 WYTVIDTYTQNDVTN

-263 QHDTIENEPDSG
+263 PHDTYEHESDSD

-280 GGSDGT
+280 GGDDGT
-286 GTGKPPTGDNISLP
+286 GTGKPPTGDNIALP

-308 GTGLLHAYV
+308 GTGLLHAYI

-328 WLWQDNIME
+328 WLWQDDIMD
-337 YLSKLFSTNPLDSI
+337 YLSKLFKTNPLDSI

-364 GTSAIKLGSQVC
+364 GASAIKLGSQVC
-376 GTVTNALQVT
+376 GNVTNALQVT

-393 FTYSGLSAHMW
+393 FTYTGLSAHMW

-414 TIYLYIPFVGLVPLD
+414 TIHLYIPFVGLVPLD

-447 TGQGVVSLLSEKNNA
+447 TGQGVVSLLSEKNSA

-468 NAIVLDSWSFNCKST
+468 NSIVLDSWSFNCKST

-501 ITSLMSGNVLGVAA
+501 ITSLMSGNVVGAAA

-577 IKCKSPNITFSNTPT
+577 IKCKSPNITFTNTPT
-592 ENEKTELYNLLEQG
+592 ETEKTEIYNMLEQG

>member
-1 MGYYVDIFYDRKNP
+1 MGYYVDIFYDRKDP

-30 KCTNGYAT
+30 KCTTGSAT
-38 LENAHDD
+38 LKNAHDD
-45 VLHQDFYTI
+45 VLHQNFYTI

-67 PLKDFLKPFGG
+67 PLKEFLKPFGG
-78 IEHFIDGYE
+78 IDHFIDEWE
-87 KLSSPFDTY
+87 KLKSPFDTY
-96 TEIFELKGL
+96 REFFELKGI
-105 DGGERN
+105 DGGVYQ

-116 YIEIN
+116 CIEIWVN
-121 VRYDSYDGNSSN
+121 YDYYDGTYDNP
-133 ATIISLQMYID
+133 TIISLQMNIN
-144 FYALGQK
+144 FFALGQK
-151 IKMEYKISPVHFFY
+151 INMQYKIAPLHFFY
-165 GSAID
+165 GQHID
-170 GRGHNT
+170 RGNDT
-176 DWSTQL
+176 DWSTSL
-182 DTYILYRNSIIEYMN
+182 DTYILYRNSIFEYMN
-197 KHINTDYRGDVE
+197 KHINPTNTGDLE
-209 YGNSYGY
+209 HGNSYGY
-216 IVYNSTYV
+216 IVYKSTYV

-237 YGECPE
+237 YGECAE
-243 WYSVYDNYTKNDVTT
+243 WYSVYDEYTQNDVTT

-263 QHDTIENEPDSG
+263 PHDTYEHEHDSG

-317 LSNEQISAFSE
+317 LSNEQISSFSE

-337 YLSKLFSTNPLDSI
+337 YLSKLFTANPLESI

-393 FTYSGLSAHMW
+393 FTYNGLSAHMW
-404 GNALDYSQGT
+404 GNSLDYSQGT
-414 TIYLYIPFVGLVPLD
+414 TIYLYIPFVGIVPLD

-447 TGQGVVSLLSEKNNA
+447 TGQGVVSLLSEKNSA

-468 NAIVLDSWSFNCKST
+468 NSIVLDSWSFNCKST

-501 ITSLMSGNVLGVAA
+501 VTSLMSGNVVGVAN

-571 STCSGF
+571 STCNGF
-577 IKCKSPNITFSNTPT
+577 IKCESPNITFSNTPT
-592 ENEKTELYNLLEQG
+592 ETEKTEIYNMLEQG

>member
-30 KCTNGYAT
+30 KYDYGSAK
-38 LENAHDD
+38 LKNAYDN
-45 VLHQDFYTI
+45 VLHQYFYTI
-54 VSTYGIESNPQGM
+54 LSNYGIESNPQGM
-67 PLKDFLKPFGG
+67 PLKEFLKPFGG
-78 IEHFIDGYE
+78 IDHFIDVYE
-87 KLSSPFDTY
+87 KLPNNTDVY
-96 TEIFELKGL
+96 TEFFELKGL
-105 DGGERN
+105 DGGVYN

-116 YIEIN
+116 FIQID
-121 VRYDSYDGNSSN
+121 VLYDIIDTNN
-133 ATIISLQMYID
+133 TISIQMIIT
-144 FYALGQK
+144 FRALGNK
-151 IKMEYKISPVHFFY
+151 IKMEYDISPLHFFY
-165 GSAID
+165 GLPID
-170 GRGHNT
+170 RGKYT
-176 DWSTQL
+176 DWSTAL
-182 DTYILYRNSIIEYMN
+182 DTYILYNNSIIEYMN
-197 KHINTDYRGDVE
+197 KHINTQSLGDLE
-209 YGNSYGY
+209 FGKSYGY
-216 IVYNSTYV
+216 IVHKSTYV
-224 GTEYDIRGEGEYI
+224 GTEYDIRGEGQYI
-237 YGECPE
+237 DRGCNER
-243 WYSVYDNYTKNDVTT
+243 YSVYDTYTQNDVTT

-263 QHDTIENEPDSG
+263 PHDTIENEPDSD

-337 YLSKLFSTNPLDSI
+337 YLSKLFTTNPLDSI

-414 TIYLYIPFVGLVPLD
+414 TIYLYVPFVGLVPLD

-447 TGQGVVSLLSEKNNA
+447 TGQGVVSLLSEKNSA

-468 NAIVLDSWSFNCKST
+468 NSIVLDSWSFNCKST

-501 ITSLMSGNVLGVAA
+501 ITSLMSGNVVGVAN

-522 NSERNGTFN
+522 NSERSGTFN

-577 IKCKSPNITFSNTPT
+577 IKCKSPNISFSNTPT
-592 ENEKTELYNLLEQG
+592 ETEKTEIYNMLKEG

>member
-1 MGYYVDIFYDRKNP
+1 MGYYVDIFYDRKDP

-30 KCTNGYAT
+30 KCSSGSAT
-38 LENAHDD
+38 LETAHDD

-54 VSTYGIESNPQGM
+54 VSTYGIEAQPQGM

-78 IEHFIDGYE
+78 IDHFINAYE
-87 KLSSPFDTY
+87 KLTSPFDTY
-96 TEIFELKGL
+96 REFFELKGL
-105 DGGERN
+105 DGGQYN

-116 YIEIN
+116 YIRID
-121 VRYDSYDGNSSN
+121 VRFDRIDNGT
-133 ATIISLQMYID
+133 TIAIQMELY
-144 FYALGQK
+144 FFALGQK
-151 IKMEYKISPVHFFY
+151 IIMDYKIAPFYYFY
-165 GSAID
+165 GLSID
-170 GRGHNT
+170 RGNNT
-176 DWSTQL
+176 DWSTDL
-182 DTYILYRNSIIEYMN
+182 DTYILYRNSIFEYMN
-197 KHINTDYRGDVE
+197 KYVNPTNTGDLE
-209 YGNSYGY
+209 SGNSYGY

-224 GTEYDIRGEGEYI
+224 GSNYDIRGEGEYI
-237 YGECPE
+237 SGECPE
-243 WYSVYDNYTKNDVTT
+243 WYTVTKSYTQNDVTN

-263 QHDTIENEPDSG
+263 EHDTIEHEPDSG

-280 GGSDGT
+280 GGNDGT

-328 WLWQDNIME
+328 WLWQDNIMD

-351 ISTSLMPYTPTTS
+351 ISTTLMPYTPTTS

-393 FTYSGLSAHMW
+393 FTYSGLSAHIW

-414 TIYLYIPFVGLVPLD
+414 TIYLYVPFVGLVPLD

-462 NFDSGR
+462 NFDTGR
-468 NAIVLDSWSFNCKST
+468 NSIVLDSWSFNCKST

-577 IKCKSPNITFSNTPT
+577 IKCKSPNITFTNTPT
-592 ENEKTELYNLLEQG
+592 ENEKTEIYNMLEQG

>member
-30 KCTNGYAT
+30 KCSTGSAT

-45 VLHQDFYTI
+45 VLHQNFYTI
-54 VSTYGIESNPQGM
+54 VSTYGIESQPQGM

-78 IEHFIDGYE
+78 IDHFIDKYE
-87 KLSSPFDTY
+87 KMSNPFDTY

-105 DGGERN
+105 DGGVYN

-116 YIEIN
+116 YIEID
-121 VRYDSYDGNSSN
+121 VKYYSYEHIDNTD
-133 ATIISLQMYID
+133 TIISLQMYIY
-144 FYALGQK
+144 FYALGGK
-151 IKMEYKISPVHFFY
+151 IKTQYKISPIHFFY
-165 GSAID
+165 GEHID
-170 GRGHNT
+170 RGNAT
-176 DWSTQL
+176 DWSTAI
-182 DTYILYRNSIIEYMN
+182 DTYILYRNSIFEYMN

-209 YGNSYGY
+209 HGNSYGY
-216 IVYNSTYV
+216 IVYNSTYIA
-224 GTEYDIRGEGEYI
+224 TEYDIRGEGEYI
-237 YGECPE
+237 SGECAE
-243 WYSVYDNYTKNDVTT
+243 WYTVTDGYNKDDVTK

-263 QHDTIENEPDSG
+263 PHDTIENEPDSG

-280 GGSDGT
+280 GGADGT
-286 GTGKPPTGDNISLP
+286 GTGQPPTGDNISLP

-317 LSNEQISAFSE
+317 LSNEQITSFSD
-328 WLWQDNIME
+328 WLWQDDIMD
-337 YLSKLFSTNPLDSI
+337 YLSKLFTSNPLDSI

-364 GTSAIKLGSQVC
+364 GSSAIKLGSQVC

-393 FTYSGLSAHMW
+393 FTYSGLSAHIW
-404 GNALDYSQGT
+404 GNSLDYSQGT

-483 IALTRQDMSSII
+483 IALTRHDMSSII

-501 ITSLMSGNVLGVAA
+501 VASLMSGNVVGVVNSIA
-515 SVMNARP
+515 NARP

-538 MRRPYIVYSFSN
+538 MRRPYIVYSFSK

-592 ENEKTELYNLLEQG
+592 ETEKTEIYNMLEEG
-606 VIV
+606 VII

>member
-1 MGYYVDIFYDRKNP
+1 MGYYVDIFYDRKDP

-30 KCTNGYAT
+30 KCTNGNAT
-38 LENAHDD
+38 LKNAHDD

-54 VSTYGIESNPQGM
+54 VSTYGIEAQPQGM
-67 PLKDFLKPFGG
+67 PLKEFLKPFGG
-78 IEHFIDGYE
+78 IDHFIDEWE
-87 KLSSPFDTY
+87 KLPNYYDRYS
-96 TEIFELKGL
+96 EIFELKGL
-105 DGGERN
+105 DGGEYH

-116 YIEIN
+116 LIKID
-121 VRYDSYDGNSSN
+121 VLYDYYDDNH
-133 ATIISLQMYID
+133 TISLQMRIYFI
-144 FYALGQK
+144 ALGQK
-151 IKMEYKISPVHFFY
+151 IIMQYNISPLHYFY
-165 GSAID
+165 GLPID
-170 GRGHNT
+170 KGKTT
-176 DWSTQL
+176 DWSTAL
-182 DTYILYRNSIIEYMN
+182 DTYILYRNSILEYMN
-197 KHINTDYRGDVE
+197 KHVNPTKTGDLE

-224 GTEYDIRGEGEYI
+224 GTDYDIRGEGDYI
-237 YGECPE
+237 RGECPE
-243 WYSVYDNYTKNDVTT
+243 WYSVYDTYTQNDVTN

-263 QHDTIENEPDSG
+263 PHDTYEHESDSD

-286 GTGKPPTGDNISLP
+286 GTGKPPTGDNIALP

-317 LSNEQISAFSE
+317 LSNEQISAFSD
-328 WLWQDNIME
+328 WLWEDDIMD
-337 YLSKLFSTNPLDSI
+337 YLSKLFKTNPLDSI

-364 GTSAIKLGSQVC
+364 GASAIKLGSQVC
-376 GTVTNALQVT
+376 GTVTNAPQVT

-404 GNALDYSQGT
+404 GNSLDYSQGT
-414 TIYLYIPFVGLVPLD
+414 TIYLYVPFVGLVPLD

-468 NAIVLDSWSFNCKST
+468 NDIVLDSWSFNCKST

-501 ITSLMSGNVLGVAA
+501 ITSLMSGNVVGVGS

-564 QYSVKKI
+564 QYSVKKL
-571 STCSGF
+571 STCSGY
-577 IKCKSPNITFSNTPT
+577 IKCKRPNIAFTNTPT
-592 ENEKTELYNLLEQG
+592 ETEKSEIYNMLEQG

>member
-1 MGYYVDIFYDRKNP
+1 MGYYVDIFYDRNNP
-15 KIEYKIPFASDKGIN
+15 NIEYKIPFASDKGIN
-30 KCTNGYAT
+30 KCTNGSAT
-38 LENAHDD
+38 LKNAHDD

-54 VSTYGIESNPQGM
+54 VSTYGIEAQPQGM

-78 IEHFIDGYE
+78 IDHFINEYE
-87 KLSSPFDTY
+87 KLSNPFNPY
-96 TEIFELKGL
+96 TEFFELKGL
-105 DGGERN
+105 DGGVYQ

-116 YIEIN
+116 CIGID
-121 VRYDSYDGNSSN
+121 VRYDYYEGDSSN
-133 ATIISLQMYID
+133 PNIISLQMYIN
-144 FYALGQK
+144 FFALGQK
-151 IKMEYKISPVHFFY
+151 INMQYKIAPFYFFY
-165 GSAID
+165 GQSID
-170 GRGHNT
+170 RGDAT
-176 DWSTQL
+176 DWSTSL
-182 DTYILYRNSIIEYMN
+182 DIYILYRNSIFEYMN
-197 KHINTDYRGDVE
+197 KHVNPTNTGDIE
-209 YGNSYGY
+209 SGNSYGY
-216 IVYNSTYV
+216 IVYNTTYV
-224 GTEYDIRGEGEYI
+224 GTQYDIRGEGEYI
-237 YGECPE
+237 RGECPE
-243 WYSVYDNYTKNDVTT
+243 WYTVHSYTQDDVTN

-263 QHDTIENEPDSG
+263 SHDTIEHEPDSD

-286 GTGKPPTGDNISLP
+286 GTGKPPTGDNIALP

-328 WLWQDNIME
+328 WLWQDDIMN
-337 YLSKLFSTNPLDSI
+337 YLSNLFKTNPLDSI
-351 ISTSLMPYTPTTS
+351 ISTTLMPYTPTTS
-364 GTSAIKLGSQVC
+364 GASAIKLGSQVC

-462 NFDSGR
+462 NFDTGR
-468 NAIVLDSWSFNCKST
+468 NSIVLDSWSFNCKST

-501 ITSLMSGNVLGVAA
+501 ITSLMSGNVVGVAA

-522 NSERNGTFN
+522 SSERNGTFN

-577 IKCKSPNITFSNTPT
+577 IKCKSPNISFSNTPT
-592 ENEKTELYNLLEQG
+592 ETEKTEIYNMLEQG

>member
-1 MGYYVDIFYDRKNP
+1 MGYYVDIFYDRNNP

-30 KCTNGYAT
+30 KSTNGSAT
-38 LENAHDD
+38 LENARDD
-45 VLHQDFYTI
+45 VLHQNFYTI
-54 VSTYGIESNPQGM
+54 VSTYGIEAQPQGM
-67 PLKDFLKPFGG
+67 PLKEFLKPFGG
-78 IEHFIDGYE
+78 IDHFINEYE

-96 TEIFELKGL
+96 TEFFELKGL
-105 DGGERN
+105 DGGVYQ

-116 YIEIN
+116 YIKID
-121 VRYDSYDGNSSN
+121 VRYDYYVNTD
-133 ATIISLQMYID
+133 TVISLQMYID
-144 FYALGQK
+144 FYALGGK
-151 IKMEYKISPVHFFY
+151 IKMEYKISPLYFFY
-165 GSAID
+165 GGFID
-170 GRGHNT
+170 RGEPT
-176 DWSTQL
+176 DWSTAL

-197 KHINTDYRGDVE
+197 KHVNTDYRGDIE
-209 YGNSYGY
+209 HGLSYGY

-224 GTEYDIRGEGEYI
+224 GTEYDIRGECEYI
-237 YGECPE
+237 YGECAE
-243 WYSVYDNYTKNDVTT
+243 WYSVYDRYTQNDVTT

-263 QHDTIENEPDSG
+263 PHDTTEHEPDSG

-280 GGSDGT
+280 GGNDGT
-286 GTGKPPTGDNISLP
+286 GTGTPPTGDNISLP

-328 WLWQDNIME
+328 WLWQDDIMD
-337 YLSKLFSTNPLDSI
+337 YLSKLFKTNPLDSI

-364 GTSAIKLGSQVC
+364 GSSAIKLGSQVC

-414 TIYLYIPFVGLVPLD
+414 TIYLYVPFVGLVPLD

-447 TGQGVVSLLSEKNNA
+447 TGQGVVSLLSEKNSA

-468 NAIVLDSWSFNCKST
+468 NSIVLDSWSFNCKST

-501 ITSLMSGNVLGVAA
+501 ITSLMSGNVVGVAA

-564 QYSVKKI
+564 QYSVKKV

-577 IKCKSPNITFSNTPT
+577 IKCKSPNISFSNTPT
-592 ENEKTELYNLLEQG
+592 ETEKTEIYNILEQG

>member
-30 KCTNGYAT
+30 KCTNGSAK
-38 LENAHDD
+38 LKNAHDD

-54 VSTYGIESNPQGM
+54 VSTYGIEAQPQGM
-67 PLKDFLKPFGG
+67 PLKEFLKPFGG
-78 IEHFIDGYE
+78 IEHFIDKYE
-87 KLSSPFDTY
+87 NLPSPTGTY

-105 DGGERN
+105 DGGVRN

-116 YIEIN
+116 YIEIDVSRDITDFN
-121 VRYDSYDGNSSN
+121 PL
-133 ATIISLQMYID
+133 TIISLQMNIYFFVLGEKID
-144 FYALGQK
+144 MQYSIAPL
-151 IKMEYKISPVHFFY
+151 HFFY
-165 GSAID
+165 GKSID
-170 GRGHNT
+170 FSMGENT
-176 DWSTQL
+176 DWSTSL
-182 DTYILYRNSIIEYMN
+182 DTYVLYRNSIFEYLN
-197 KHINTDYRGDVE
+197 KHINPTNMGDLE
-209 YGNSYGY
+209 SDNSYGY

-224 GTEYDIRGEGEYI
+224 GHNYDIRGEGVYI
-237 YGECPE
+237 SGSCWE
-243 WYSVYDNYTKNDVTT
+243 WYSVLDTYNQNDVTT

-263 QHDTIENEPDSG
+263 LHDTIEHEPDSD

-280 GGSDGT
+280 EGSDGT

-317 LSNEQISAFSE
+317 LSNEQISSFSE
-328 WLWQDNIME
+328 WLWQDDIMN
-337 YLSKLFSTNPLDSI
+337 YLSNLFKTNPLDSI

-414 TIYLYIPFVGLVPLD
+414 TIYLYVPFVGLVPLD

-468 NAIVLDSWSFNCKST
+468 NSIVLDSWSFNCKST

-538 MRRPYIVYSFSN
+538 IRRPYIVYSFSN

-571 STCSGF
+571 STCNGF

-592 ENEKTELYNLLEQG
+592 ETEKTEIYNMLEQG

>member
-1 MGYYVDIFYDRKNP
+1 MGYYVDIFYDRNNP
-15 KIEYKIPFASDKGIN
+15 KIEYKLPFAGDKGIN
-30 KCTNGYAT
+30 KPSEGSAM
-38 LENAHDD
+38 LKNAHDD
-45 VLHQDFYTI
+45 VLHQNFYTI
-54 VSTYGIESNPQGM
+54 VSNYGIESNPKGM
-67 PLKDFLKPFGG
+67 TLKDFLKPFGG
-78 IEHFIDGYE
+78 LDHFIDKYE
-87 KLSSPFDTY
+87 KLPSPSDTY
-96 TEIFELKGL
+96 TEFFELKGF
-105 DGGERN
+105 DGGERD

-116 YIEIN
+116 FIKISVRNNYMDTNSNVISIEMHVN
-121 VRYDSYDGNSSN
+121 
-133 ATIISLQMYID
+133 
-144 FYALGQK
+144 FFALGNK
-151 IKMEYKISPVHFFY
+151 ISMEYGIYPLHYFY
-165 GSAID
+165 GIPID
-170 GRGHNT
+170 RGVPT
-176 DWSTQL
+176 DWST
-182 DTYILYRNSIIEYMN
+182 DADIYILNSNSIIEYMN
-197 KHINTDYRGDVE
+197 NHVNINSDYKFDR
-209 YGNSYGY
+209 SYGY
-216 IVYNSTYV
+216 VVNKSTYV
-224 GTEYDIRGEGEYI
+224 GSEYDIRGVGEYI
-237 YGECPE
+237 YSVCGE
-243 WYSVYDNYTKNDVTT
+243 VYHVSDRYTQNDVTN

-263 QHDTIENEPDSG
+263 PHDTYENEPDSG

-280 GGSDGT
+280 GGDDGT
-286 GTGKPPTGDNISLP
+286 GTGKPPTGDNIALP

-328 WLWQDNIME
+328 WLWQDNIMD
-337 YLSKLFSTNPLDSI
+337 YLSKLFTTNPLDSI
-351 ISTSLMPYTPTTS
+351 ISTSLMPYTPSTS

-414 TIYLYIPFVGLVPLD
+414 TIYLYVPFVGLVPLD

-501 ITSLMSGNVLGVAA
+501 ITSLMSGNVVGVAA
-515 SVMNARP
+515 SVMNTRP
-522 NSERNGTFN
+522 NSERNGTFS

-538 MRRPYIVYSFSN
+538 IRRPYIVYSFSN

-577 IKCKSPNITFSNTPT
+577 IKCKSPNITFTNTPT
-592 ENEKTELYNLLEQG
+592 ETEKREIYNMLEEG

>member
-30 KCTNGYAT
+30 KCTTGSAK
-38 LENAHDD
+38 LKNAYDD
-45 VLHQDFYTI
+45 VLHQDFYTT

-78 IEHFIDGYE
+78 IDHFIDKYE
-87 KLSSPFDTY
+87 KLPRPTDTY
-96 TEIFELKGL
+96 IEIFELKGL

-116 YIEIN
+116 FIEISVKYSDIDFN
-121 VRYDSYDGNSSN
+121 PT
-133 ATIISLQMYID
+133 TIISLQMYIK
-144 FYALGQK
+144 FFALGQK
-151 IKMEYKISPVHFFY
+151 INMEYNISPFYFFY
-165 GSAID
+165 GWAVD
-170 GRGHNT
+170 GRGANT
-176 DWSTQL
+176 DWSTDL
-182 DTYILYRNSIIEYMN
+182 DAYILYNNSIIEYMN
-197 KHINTDYRGDVE
+197 KYINTTSLGDLE
-209 YGNSYGY
+209 AGSSYGY
-216 IVYNSTYV
+216 TVYKSTYV

-237 YGECPE
+237 NSGCTE
-243 WYSVYDNYTKNDVTT
+243 WYTVYDTYTQNDVTN

-263 QHDTIENEPDSG
+263 PHDTIENEPDSD

-286 GTGKPPTGDNISLP
+286 GTGKPPTGDNIALP

-317 LSNEQISAFSE
+317 LSNEQISSFSE
-328 WLWQDNIME
+328 WLWQDDIMD
-337 YLSKLFSTNPLDSI
+337 YLSKLFKTNPLDSI

-404 GNALDYSQGT
+404 GNSLDYSQGT

-468 NAIVLDSWSFNCKST
+468 NSIVLDSWSFNCKST
-483 IALTRQDMSSII
+483 IALSRQDMSSII
-495 SSAMSG
+495 SSAMGG
-501 ITSLMSGNVLGVAA
+501 ITSLMSGNVVGAVN
-515 SVMNARP
+515 SIMNARP

-577 IKCKSPNITFSNTPT
+577 IKCKSPNIAFTSTPT
-592 ENEKTELYNLLEQG
+592 ETEKTEIYNMLEEG

>member
-30 KCTNGYAT
+30 KCTNGNAK
-38 LENAHDD
+38 LESAYDD

-54 VSTYGIESNPQGM
+54 VSTYGIESQPQGM

-78 IEHFIDGYE
+78 IDHFINAYE
-87 KLSSPFDTY
+87 KLSSPFETY
-96 TEIFELKGL
+96 TEFFELKGL
-105 DGGERN
+105 DGGEYQ

-116 YIEIN
+116 YIKIK
-121 VRYDSYDGNSSN
+121 VRYDRLDNG
-133 ATIISLQMYID
+133 TTISLQMEIY
-144 FYALGQK
+144 FFALGQK
-151 IKMEYKISPVHFFY
+151 IIMDYKIAPFYFFY
-165 GSAID
+165 GQSID
-170 GRGHNT
+170 RGNNT
-176 DWSTQL
+176 DWST
-182 DTYILYRNSIIEYMN
+182 DIDAYILYRNSILEYMN
-197 KHINTDYRGDVE
+197 KHVNTTSTGDIE
-209 YGNSYGY
+209 SGASYGY
-216 IVYNSTYV
+216 VVYNSTYV
-224 GTEYDIRGEGEYI
+224 GTQYDIRGEGEYI
-237 YGECPE
+237 RHACDE
-243 WYSVYDNYTKNDVTT
+243 WYTVSSKYTQNDVTK

-263 QHDTIENEPDSG
+263 SHDTIENEPDSG

-280 GGSDGT
+280 GGNDGT

-328 WLWQDNIME
+328 WLWQDNIMD

-364 GTSAIKLGSQVC
+364 GASAIKLGSQVC

-414 TIYLYIPFVGLVPLD
+414 TIYLYVPFVGLVPLD

-501 ITSLMSGNVLGVAA
+501 ITSLMSGNVVGVAA

-577 IKCKSPNITFSNTPT
+577 IKCKSPNISFSNTPT
-592 ENEKTELYNLLEQG
+592 ETEKTEIYNMLEQG

>member
-30 KCTNGYAT
+30 KCTNGSAT
-38 LENAHDD
+38 LKNAHDD

-54 VSTYGIESNPQGM
+54 VSTYGIEAQPQGM

-78 IEHFIDGYE
+78 IDHFIDKYE
-87 KLSSPFDTY
+87 KLPSPTNTY

-105 DGGERN
+105 DGGVFN

-116 YIEIN
+116 YIQIDVSRDITDFN
-121 VRYDSYDGNSSN
+121 PL
-133 ATIISLQMYID
+133 TIISLQMYIY
-144 FYALGQK
+144 FFAFGEKIHMQYAITPL
-151 IKMEYKISPVHFFY
+151 HFFY
-165 GSAID
+165 GKSID
-170 GRGHNT
+170 ISMGANI
-176 DWSTQL
+176 DWSTDL
-182 DTYILYRNSIIEYMN
+182 DTYILYRNSIFEYMN
-197 KHINTDYRGDVE
+197 KYVNTTSTGDIE
-209 YGNSYGY
+209 SGNSYGY

-224 GTEYDIRGEGEYI
+224 GHEYDIRGEGDYI
-237 YGECPE
+237 YGNCPE
-243 WYSVYDNYTKNDVTT
+243 WFSVYDTYTQNDVTK

-263 QHDTIENEPDSG
+263 PHDTIEHEPDSD

-280 GGSDGT
+280 GGSVGT

-328 WLWQDNIME
+328 WLWQDNIMD

-501 ITSLMSGNVLGVAA
+501 IASLMSGNVIGVAA

-564 QYSVKKI
+564 QYSVKKV

-577 IKCKSPNITFSNTPT
+577 IKCKSPNISFSNTPT
-592 ENEKTELYNLLEQG
+592 ETEKTEIYNMLEEG

>member
-1 MGYYVDIFYDRKNP
+1 MGYYVDIFYDRRNP

-30 KCTNGYAT
+30 KCTNGTAELKKAYD
-38 LENAHDD
+38 N
-45 VLHQDFYTI
+45 VLHQNFYTI
-54 VSTYGIESNPQGM
+54 VSNYGIESNPQGM

-78 IEHFIDGYE
+78 IDHFIDE
-87 KLSSPFDTY
+87 WKKLPRPIDSYSEF
-96 TEIFELKGL
+96 FELKGL
-105 DGGERN
+105 DGGTYN

-116 YIEIN
+116 CIQID
-121 VRYDSYDGNSSN
+121 VRYDYIDN
-133 ATIISLQMYID
+133 ANNVTSLQMYIN
-144 FYALGQK
+144 FFALGQK
-151 IKMEYKISPVHFFY
+151 INMQYNISPLHFFY
-165 GSAID
+165 GSRID
-170 GRGHNT
+170 KGNYT
-176 DWSTQL
+176 DWSTSL

-197 KHINTDYRGDVE
+197 KHINPTNTGDLE

-224 GTEYDIRGEGEYI
+224 GTDYDIRGEGNYI
-237 YGECPE
+237 YGNCPE
-243 WYSVYDNYTKNDVTT
+243 WYSVYDKYSQNDVTN

-263 QHDTIENEPDSG
+263 PHDTIENEPDSD

-280 GGSDGT
+280 GGADGT
-286 GTGKPPTGDNISLP
+286 GTGKPPTGDNIALP
-300 DIPSKNIV
+300 DIPSKNII

-328 WLWQDNIME
+328 WLWQDDIMD

-351 ISTSLMPYTPTTS
+351 ISTSLMPYTPSTS

-376 GTVTNALQVT
+376 GNVTNALQVT

-414 TIYLYIPFVGLVPLD
+414 TIYLYVPFVGLVPLD

-468 NAIVLDSWSFNCKST
+468 NSIVLDSWSFNCKST
-483 IALTRQDMSSII
+483 IALTRQDMCSII

-501 ITSLMSGNVLGVAA
+501 ITSLMSGNVVGVAN

-550 AVIPSGGYGYIGRP
+550 AIIPSGGYGYIGRP
-564 QYSVKKI
+564 QYSVKKV
-571 STCSGF
+571 STCSGY
-577 IKCKSPNITFSNTPT
+577 IKCKSPNISFSNTPT
-592 ENEKTELYNLLEQG
+592 ESEKTEIYNMLEQG

>member
-1 MGYYVDIFYDRKNP
+1 MGYYVDIFYDRKDP

-30 KCTNGYAT
+30 KCTTGSAT
-38 LENAHDD
+38 LKNAHDD
-45 VLHQDFYTI
+45 VLHQNFYAI
-54 VSTYGIESNPQGM
+54 VSNYGIESNPQGM

-78 IEHFIDGYE
+78 IDHFIDAYE
-87 KLSSPFDTY
+87 KLSSPTDYY

-105 DGGERN
+105 DGGTYN

-116 YIEIN
+116 FIQITVMYDYI
-121 VRYDSYDGNSSN
+121 DSGT
-133 ATIISLQMYID
+133 TISIQMYID
-144 FYALGQK
+144 FYALGETICMK
-151 IKMEYKISPVHFFY
+151 YNIPPFYFFY
-165 GSAID
+165 GAAID
-170 GRGHNT
+170 RGKPT
-176 DWSTQL
+176 DWSTDL

-197 KHINTDYRGDVE
+197 KHVNTTHKGDVE
-209 YGNSYGY
+209 HGKSYGY
-216 IVYNSTYV
+216 IVYKSTYV
-224 GTEYDIRGEGEYI
+224 GTEYDIRGEGEFI
-237 YGECPE
+237 HGECPE
-243 WYSVYDNYTKNDVTT
+243 WYSVYDNYNQNDVTK

-263 QHDTIENEPDSG
+263 QHDTIEHEPDSD

-280 GGSDGT
+280 GGADGT

-328 WLWQDNIME
+328 WLWQDDIMN
-337 YLSKLFSTNPLDSI
+337 YLSNLFKTNPLDSI
-351 ISTSLMPYTPTTS
+351 ISTTLMPYTPTTS

-414 TIYLYIPFVGLVPLD
+414 TIYLYVPFVGLVPLD

-501 ITSLMSGNVLGVAA
+501 ITSLMSGNVVGVAA

-577 IKCKSPNITFSNTPT
+577 IKCKSPNISFSNTPT
-592 ENEKTELYNLLEQG
+592 ETEKTEIYNMLEQG

>member
-1 MGYYVDIFYDRKNP
+1 MGYYVDIFYDRNNP

-30 KCTNGYAT
+30 KCTNGSAT
-38 LENAHDD
+38 LKNAHDD

-54 VSTYGIESNPQGM
+54 VSTYGIEAQPQGM

-87 KLSSPFDTY
+87 KLPNYNDKYS
-96 TEIFELKGL
+96 EIFELKGL
-105 DGGERN
+105 DGGKRN
-111 GHKTP
+111 GHNTP
-116 YIEIN
+116 YIQIDVN
-121 VRYDSYDGNSSN
+121 YDIIVFNPT
-133 ATIISLQMYID
+133 TIISLQMYIN
-144 FYALGQK
+144 FYALGEK
-151 IKMEYKISPVHFFY
+151 INMQYKISPVHFFY
-165 GSAID
+165 GQSID
-170 GRGHNT
+170 RGEPRE
-176 DWSTQL
+176 WSTSL

-197 KHINTDYRGDVE
+197 KYVNPTNTGDLE
-209 YGNSYGY
+209 WGKSYGY
-216 IVYNSTYV
+216 IVYNSTYI
-224 GTEYDIRGEGEYI
+224 GTEYDIRGEGEFI
-237 YGECPE
+237 QGECSE
-243 WYSVYDNYTKNDVTT
+243 WYTVNDTYNQNDVTK

-263 QHDTIENEPDSG
+263 PHDTYENEPDSG

-286 GTGKPPTGDNISLP
+286 GTGKPPTGDNIALP
-300 DIPSKNIV
+300 DVPSKNIV

-337 YLSKLFSTNPLDSI
+337 YLSKLFTTNPLDSI
-351 ISTSLMPYTPTTS
+351 ISTTLMPYTPSTS

-414 TIYLYIPFVGLVPLD
+414 TIYLYVPFVGLVPLD

-462 NFDSGR
+462 NFDTGR
-468 NAIVLDSWSFNCKST
+468 NSIVLDSWSFNCKST

-501 ITSLMSGNVLGVAA
+501 ITSLMSGNVVGVAA
-515 SVMNARP
+515 SVMNSRP

-564 QYSVKKI
+564 QYSVKKL

-577 IKCKSPNITFSNTPT
+577 IKCKSPNINFSNTPT
-592 ENEKTELYNLLEQG
+592 ETEKTEIYNMLEQG